1 MEEPKS
7 KHKPVPG
14 IAEALNPEIGNGAAL
29 ENDKHAFILRLPDL
43 SVQLNEYL
51 KPSKEE
57 LEEISNQEIASEEA
71 ISDQTPGIEDF
82 TAQKTETPDD
92 IHLSQPEAEDIPDQ
106 VIENPSGKRSKKQN
120 SGKAGKALESD
131 LTGTDE
137 PSPSTEEGKP
147 TKAGKLVRKV
157 AKSAKKQAERQKAQE
172 TPIIERPQPLLSPF
186 TSWLKN
192 LTGSD
197 YVHPYE
203 DDFAIEQAA
212 GSAKEGI
219 SETFADL
226 LAAQGYK
233 DQAREM
239 YLKLMEKY
247 PEKSGF
253 FAAKIEAL

>member
-1 MEEPKS
+1 MEDPKS
-7 KHKPVPG
+7 NHKPVPG

-29 ENDKHAFILRLPDL
+29 ENDKHAFILRMPDPSIQL
-43 SVQLNEYL
+43 SEYL
-51 KPSKEE
+51 KQSKEE
-57 LEEISNQEIASEEA
+57 LEEISNQEIVSEEVV
-71 ISDQTPGIEDF
+71 SVLTPNRTEF
-82 TAQKTETPDD
+82 TTVKPEEKAND
-92 IHLSQPEAEDIPDQ
+92 IDLSQPAAEHIPDQ
-106 VIENPSGKRSKKQN
+106 VVDNPPTKGAKKKKNGKNEKVI
-120 SGKAGKALESD
+120 ESD
-131 LTGTDE
+131 EPVTDE
-137 PSPSTEEGKP
+137 PSSEGGKP
-147 TKAGKLVRKV
+147 PKAGKLVRKV
-157 AKSAKKQAERQKAQE
+157 AKSAKKQADRNIAQE
-172 TPIIERPQPLLSPF
+172 TPTIERPQPSLSPF

-203 DDFAIEQAA
+203 DDFAVEQAA
-212 GSAKEGI
+212 GPGKEGI

>member
-7 KHKPVPG
+7 THKPVPG

-29 ENDKHAFILRLPDL
+29 ENDKHAFILRMPD
-43 SVQLNEYL
+43 SSIQLNGYL
-51 KPSKEE
+51 KLSKEE
-57 LEEISNQEIASEEA
+57 LEEVSSQQIVSEEVVSVQIPTIEELITQNPEETSSDLDLSNQE
-71 ISDQTPGIEDF
+71 
-82 TAQKTETPDD
+82 
-92 IHLSQPEAEDIPDQ
+92 AEHIPDQ
-106 VIENPSGKRSKKQN
+106 SVENPPTKGSKKKKNGKSGKGIEHDQSEAN
-120 SGKAGKALESD
+120 DPASEV
-131 LTGTDE
+131 E
-137 PSPSTEEGKP
+137 KP
-147 TKAGKLVRKV
+147 PKAGKLVRKV
-157 AKSAKKQAERQKAQE
+157 AKSAKKQAARQKAQE
-172 TPIIERPQPLLSPF
+172 TPTTERPQPSLSPF

-203 DDFAIEQAA
+203 DDFAVEQAA
-212 GSAKEGI
+212 GPGKEGI

>member
-7 KHKPVPG
+7 TYKPVPG

-29 ENDKHAFILRLPDL
+29 ENDKHAFILRMPDP
-43 SVQLNEYL
+43 SIQLGEYL
-51 KPSKEE
+51 KQSKEE
-57 LEEISNQEIASEEA
+57 LEEISNQENDSEEV
-71 ISDQTPGIEDF
+71 ISDQIPGKEALSIQNPEE
-82 TAQKTETPDD
+82 TADKID
-92 IHLSQPEAEDIPDQ
+92 LSQSGAEHIPEQ
-106 VIENPSGKRSKKQN
+106 VLDNPPAKGAKKQKP
-120 SGKAGKALESD
+120 GKTIESE

-137 PSPSTEEGKP
+137 PSSEGGKP
-147 TKAGKLVRKV
+147 LKAGKLVRKV
-157 AKSAKKQAERQKAQE
+157 AKKAKKQAEKQKAEE
-172 TPIIERPQPLLSPF
+172 TPIPERPQPLLSPF

-203 DDFAIEQAA
+203 DDFAVEQAT

>member
-7 KHKPVPG
+7 NHKPVPG

-29 ENDKHAFILRLPDL
+29 ENEKHAFILRLPDPSIQL
-43 SVQLNEYL
+43 SEYL
-51 KPSKEE
+51 KQSKEE
-57 LEEISNQEIASEEA
+57 LEEISNQERVSEEVNS
-71 ISDQTPGIEDF
+71 IQTPNRKKLTTQISEEQAEDV
-82 TAQKTETPDD
+82 D
-92 IHLSQPEAEDIPDQ
+92 LSQPAAEHIPDQ
-106 VIENPSGKRSKKQN
+106 VIDSPPAKGSKKKKNGKSGKDV
-120 SGKAGKALESD
+120 ESD
-131 LTGTDE
+131 QLKIDE
-137 PSPSTEEGKP
+137 PSAEVGKP
-147 TKAGKLVRKV
+147 PKAGKLVRKV
-157 AKSAKKQAERQKAQE
+157 AKSAKKQAERQKTQE
-172 TPIIERPQPLLSPF
+172 IPIIEAPQPTLSPF

-203 DDFAIEQAA
+203 DDFAVEQAL
-212 GSAKEGI
+212 GQGKEGI